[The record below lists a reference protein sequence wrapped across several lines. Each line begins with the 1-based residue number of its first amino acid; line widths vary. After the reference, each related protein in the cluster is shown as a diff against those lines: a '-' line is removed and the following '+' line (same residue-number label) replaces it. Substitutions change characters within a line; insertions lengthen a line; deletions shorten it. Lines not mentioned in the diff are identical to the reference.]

1 MQVITGGLGVIGMEL
16 CKRLLE
22 TDDVCVIDSLV
33 RYVIS
38 N

>member
-1 MQVITGGLGVIGMEL
+1 MQVVTGGLGVIGMAL
-16 CKRLLE
+16 TKRLLE